1 EVMSMKNYKLLLSLL
16 LFVTVTSPLALA
28 QSNSGFSYQAV
39 ARDANGALLT
49 EEPITIGFQIR
60 RGTAN
65 GILVYAE
72 THDTTT
78 DVFGSFNLTIGSGMP
93 VFGIFSSIRWGDED
107 FFITTSI
114 NGVDAGSAALTSV
127 PYSKLATDM
136 EIGQLKNVVIDT
148 PQNGELIGWDGSAWT
163 NLPFVADGDLEGDF
177 PGPTVVAIQGL
188 EVASDVPSNGQVL
201 VWDET
206 NEKWEPSTITA
217 DGSFAAGI
225 GIELD
230 GNIIKNIGDADSTD
244 DVTLTTVPE
253 GDITGR
259 YDSMVVAGIQG
270 HEVSETDP
278 TDGQVLK
285 YNETASAWEPA
296 DETAAYTAG
305 SGISILSNVIS
316 NTGDA
321 DPGDDITETTE
332 AGGDISG
339 TFDALS
345 VTKLRGQDISINA
358 PAEGQVLKWDN
369 TESEWVPGSNGLWSV
384 GINSAATYLEDIEI
398 GAGNASDGDS
408 EYLKIDAST
417 ASWYVGVENETNA
430 DSSGFFIGKTGTD
443 EDLFH
448 ISAAGKV
455 GIGTNNPT
463 HTLHVKHPTGGG
475 FGGGNGLVIENA
487 TAATTK
493 WLFYANLGDQLQV
506 IPSSGVGGYFS
517 NVDGS
522 YNIPSDLTLKT
533 NVLSVGA
540 VLPSIMKLEAKSY
553 EYKKSL
559 GNKTIG
565 FIAQDVQILFPEL
578 VKQMSTDNGQSLLTL
593 DYAGFGVLALKAIQE
608 QQAVIEKQQKTLE
621 ALEARLQAL
630 EARINE

>member
-1 EVMSMKNYKLLLSLL
+1 MKNYKLLLFLL
-16 LFVTVTSPLALA
+16 LFITVISPLALA
-28 QSNSGFSYQAV
+28 QSNNGFSYQAV
-39 ARDANGALLT
+39 ARDADGALLT
-49 EEPITIGFQIR
+49 EESITIGFQIR

-78 DVFGSFNLTIGSGMP
+78 DVFGGFNLTIGEGMP

-107 FFITTSI
+107 YFITTSI

-136 EIGQLKNVVIDT
+136 EMDQLTDVSIDT
-148 PQNGELIGWDGSAWT
+148 PQDGELLGWDGSAWT
-163 NLPFVADGDLEGDF
+163 NIPFIASGDLRGDF

-188 EVASDVPSNGQVL
+188 EVASDIPSNGQVL

-217 DGSFAAGI
+217 DGSFAAGT

-230 GNIIKNIGDADSTD
+230 GNVIKNIGDTDSTD

-253 GDITGR
+253 GDVAGR

-270 HEVSETDP
+270 HDVSETDP
-278 TDGQVLK
+278 TDGQILK

-296 DETAAYTAG
+296 DEAAAYTAG

-316 NTGDA
+316 NTGDP
-321 DPGDDITETTE
+321 DPGDDITETTT
-332 AGGDISG
+332 AGGDVSG

-345 VTKLRGQDISINA
+345 VTKLRGQDISVNA
-358 PAEGQVLKWDN
+358 PAEGQVLRWDN
-369 TESEWVPGSNGLWSV
+369 SESEWVPGSNGLWSV
-384 GINSAATYLEDIEI
+384 GGNAAATYLEDAEI
-398 GAGNASDGDS
+398 GAGDASDGDS
-408 EYLKIDAST
+408 EYLKIDGST
-417 ASWYVGVENETNA
+417 AAWYVGVENETNA
-430 DSSGFFIGKTGTD
+430 DSSGFFIGKTATD
-443 EDLFH
+443 EDVFH
-448 ISAAGKV
+448 ISGAGKV
-455 GIGTNNPT
+455 GVGTNNPT

-487 TAATTK
+487 STGTTK

-533 NVLSVGA
+533 NVLSVGS
-540 VLPSIMKLEAKSY
+540 VLPSIMKLEAKTY

-559 GNKTIG
+559 GNKSIG
-565 FIAQDVQILFPEL
+565 FIAQDVQNVFPEL
-578 VKQMSTDNGQSLLTL
+578 VKQMSADNGLSVLTL

-608 QQAVIEKQQKTLE
+608 QQAVIEKQQKTLD

-630 EARINE
+630 EARLNE

>member
-1 EVMSMKNYKLLLSLL
+1 MKNYKLLLFLL
-16 LFVTVTSPLALA
+16 LFSTVISPLALA
-28 QSNSGFSYQAV
+28 QSNNGFSYQAV
-39 ARDANGALLT
+39 ARDADGALLT
-49 EEPITIGFQIR
+49 KEPITIGFQIR

-78 DVFGSFNLTIGSGMP
+78 DVFGGFNLTIGEGMP
-93 VFGIFSSIRWGDED
+93 IFGIFSSIRWGDED
-107 FFITTSI
+107 YFITTSI

-136 EIGQLKNVVIDT
+136 EMDQLTDVSIDT
-148 PQNGELIGWDGSAWT
+148 PQDGELLGWDGSAWT
-163 NLPFVADGDLEGDF
+163 NLPFIASGDLRGDF
-177 PGPTVVAIQGL
+177 PGPTVIAIQGL
-188 EVASDVPSNGQVL
+188 EVASDTPSNGQVL

-217 DGSFAAGI
+217 DGSFAAGT
-225 GIELD
+225 GIELN
-230 GNIIKNIGDADSTD
+230 GNVILNTGDTDSTD

-253 GDITGR
+253 GDVFGR
-259 YDSMVVAGIQG
+259 YDSMVVVGIQG
-270 HEVSETDP
+270 HDVSEADP
-278 TDGQVLK
+278 TDGQILK
-285 YNETASAWEPA
+285 YNGTSSTWVPA
-296 DETAAYTAG
+296 DEAAAYTAG

-316 NTGDA
+316 NTGDP

-332 AGGDISG
+332 AGGDVSG

-345 VTKLRGQDISINA
+345 VTKLRGQDISVNA
-358 PAEGQVLKWDN
+358 PAEGQVLRWDN
-369 TESEWVPGSNGLWSV
+369 TNSEWVPGSNGLWSV
-384 GINSAATYLEDIEI
+384 GTESAATYLEDAEI
-398 GAGNASDGDS
+398 GAGDASDGDS
-408 EYLKIDAST
+408 EYLKVDGST
-417 ASWYVGVENETNA
+417 AAWYVGVENEVNA
-430 DSSGFFIGKTGTD
+430 DSSGFFIGKTATD
-443 EDLFH
+443 EDVFH

-455 GIGTNNPT
+455 GVGTNNPT

-475 FGGGNGLVIENA
+475 FDGGNGLVIENA

-517 NVDGS
+517 SLDGS

-533 NVLSVGA
+533 NVLSVGS

-559 GNKTIG
+559 GKKSIG
-565 FIAQDVQILFPEL
+565 FIAQDVQKVFPEL
-578 VKQMSTDNGQSLLTL
+578 VKQLNVDNGQSVMTL

-608 QQAVIEKQQKTLE
+608 QQAVIEKQQKALD

-630 EARINE
+630 EARLNE